1 MAEIKVRKG
10 NEILRISDTDLKQYE
25 NAGYVRLPNSSKA
38 KSDKIELKDEKQP
51 EKKNGKEAENKLKD
65 LQG

>member
-10 NEILRISDTDLKQYE
+10 NEILRISDTDVKQYE
-25 NAGYVRLPNSSKA
+25 NAGYVRLPSSSKA
-38 KSDKIELKDEKQP
+38 KSEKIELKDEKSD
-51 EKKNGKEAENKLKD
+51 KKNGKEAESKLKD

>member
-10 NEILRISDTDLKQYE
+10 NEILRISDTDVKQYE
-25 NAGYVRLPNSSKA
+25 NAGYVRIPSSSKS
-38 KSDKIELKDEKQP
+38 KSDKIELKDEKP